1 MTVDQRPQDGV
12 PDIVLLSNALVQDGD
27 GSVGGVWATSTNAV
41 GLSGISSYLQVVI
54 DLNQWHH
61 QVSSM
66 PTKA

>member
-27 GSVGGVWATSTNAV
+27 GSVGDVWATSTNAV